1 MDDYEKL
8 QWELQELYTVYL
20 ERFRNLEYLE
30 MELDHLD
37 RAEQEKME
45 DADRHLKKMQRKMR
59 DEVRCVGM
67 AWTGCMQCGVACVR
81 WAPRASGAAS
91 IDHVAPPLVE
101 PTSACGSLANTR
113 GGTATKLLSHI
124 KARERERAFCGS
136 CAASGGAGVVVRA
149 HRFPPS
155 NAALWARWH
164 AFDSLGTLTTQN
176 PHPNRRCAF

>member
-59 DEVRCVGM
+59 DEVRCVRN
-67 AWTGCMQCGVACVR
+67 CFR
-81 WAPRASGAAS
+81 
-91 IDHVAPPLVE
+91 
-101 PTSACGSLANTR
+101 TS
-113 GGTATKLLSHI
+113 K
-124 KARERERAFCGS
+124 REREREHFAARARRAGGLASSSVHIGFLHRTLPCG
-136 CAASGGAGVVVRA
+136 R
-149 HRFPPS
+149 
-155 NAALWARWH
+155 
-164 AFDSLGTLTTQN
+164 DGTLSTVSA
-176 PHPNRRCAF
+176 P

>member
-59 DEVRCVGM
+59 DEVRCVRN
-67 AWTGCMQCGVACVR
+67 CFR
-81 WAPRASGAAS
+81 
-91 IDHVAPPLVE
+91 
-101 PTSACGSLANTR
+101 TS
-113 GGTATKLLSHI
+113 K
-124 KARERERAFCGS
+124 RERERAFCGS